1 MSSIPGIPRPDAYQP
16 SDPQIYQQFEREAP
30 QIEARKLQLMDLTGR
45 LAGEGAV
52 TTPGTLQIPTQ
63 QIAGFDP
70 LQETGFT
77 RTTQGLGSYLP
88 YMGAATNALN
98 IAGGAQ
104 YDPNAYQQ
112 YMNPYQKEVIGGIES
127 QFDKAANQA
136 NLQSVKSGAFGSE
149 REGLQRAEL
158 GRQRAEAVGQAQAQN
173 YAQAQQAAMGRF
185 DEQVGRLQNVAGA
198 YGQQAQQAQ
207 QLGMGDLSSLFA
219 AGSQRQQRGQQISDA
234 QYRQQIQQMYEPYQ
248 RIGFVSDIYQGM
260 PSSSSALTMG
270 SSPMTNP
277 MAQAVGAGITGLGA
291 YQGYQNAFGQ
301 G

>member
-1 MSSIPGIPRPDAYQP
+1 MSSIPGLPRPDPYQP

-30 QIEARKLQLMDLTGR
+30 QIEARKLQLMDITGK

-52 TTPGTLQIPTQ
+52 TTPGTLQIPEQ

-70 LQETGFT
+70 LQERGFT
-77 RTTQGLGSYLP
+77 ETTQGLGSYLP
-88 YMGAATNALN
+88 YMGAAAGALDV
-98 IAGGAQ
+98 AGGAQ
-104 YDPNAYQQ
+104 YDPASYQQ
-112 YMNPYQKEVIGGIES
+112 YMNPYQESVTQSIEDQFAKAQNEANKRAVQTGTFGG
-127 QFDKAANQA
+127 A
-136 NLQSVKSGAFGSE
+136 
-149 REGLQRAEL
+149 REGITTAEL
-158 GRQRAEAVGQAQAQN
+158 GRQRAQAVGQSQAQN
-173 YAQAQQAAMGRF
+173 FAQAQQMATGRF
-185 DEQVGRLQNVAGA
+185 DEQVNRLQNVAGG
-198 YGQQAQQAQ
+198 YGQQAQQLQ
-207 QLGMGDLSSLFA
+207 QLQMGDLSSLFA
-219 AGSQRQQRGQQISDA
+219 AGSQRQQRAQQVSDA
-234 QYRQQIQQMYEPYQ
+234 GYRQQIQQMYEPYQ